1 MTATSSSSDVGG
13 IVGYYSND
21 INLDDVY
28 KTGTIIANGVEVTG
42 TNIGVFIDN
51 LSIFDEDFF
60 LTVLGFDSEIW
71 DFTNINISEGIYPML
86 KIAD

>member
-28 KTGTIIANGVEVTG
+28 KTGTIIENGVEVTG
-42 TNIGVFIDN
+42 TNIGIFLDD
-51 LSIFDEDFF
+51 LSIFDESFF
-60 LTVLGFDSEIW
+60 LTVLGFDPDLW
-71 DFTNINISEGIYPML
+71 NFTNLNVSEGIYPTL
-86 KIAD
+86 KATY